1 MNVLLAGRLV
11 VSFWILAAGAEIH
24 FTPYQFHCSKSTPF
38 TGINIPCSAN
48 KLKE

>member
-11 VSFWILAAGAEIH
+11 ASFWILATDAEIH
-24 FTPYQFHCSKSTPF
+24 FTPYQFHCSKSAPF
-38 TGINIPCSAN
+38 TGVNIPSSAN